1 MRRSSDTMLDEM
13 LKAGDSPPTT
23 QSEKI
28 EAQMKKAMQ
37 EMERKLDNKINAFK
51 NALKETEPD
60 ERERIPDDTETEEGE
75 ERDDLQEETDTWWV
89 ALGRDTKQNSIS
101 HERE

>member
-13 LKAGDSPPTT
+13 LKAGESPPAT

-60 ERERIPDDTETEEGE
+60 ERERIPDVAETEEGE
-75 ERDDLQEETDTWWV
+75 ERDDLQEETDT
-89 ALGRDTKQNSIS
+89 
-101 HERE
+101 